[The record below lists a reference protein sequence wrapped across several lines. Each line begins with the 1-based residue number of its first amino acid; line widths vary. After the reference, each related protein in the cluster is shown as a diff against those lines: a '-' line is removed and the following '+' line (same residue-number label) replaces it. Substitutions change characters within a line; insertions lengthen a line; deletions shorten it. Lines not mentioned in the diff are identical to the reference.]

1 MVNYFLLGT
10 CCCTRTHTKH
20 RDTLEIHSNTI
31 GNLEIFAI
39 FSFVFRRARRTKTS
53 KQNRHDR
60 TNEHRASERG
70 EFCRTSAKI
79 ELTPNA
85 GSKHTFHSSCPA
97 CCTRSIVTR
106 AEPRAW
112 RCNRTAGARANMLQ
126 RTRAGSCSFRLLRFP
141 VRFVFRSLRKPVSES
156 SANRFR
162 SRIECFI
169 A

>member
-1 MVNYFLLGT
+1 MH
-10 CCCTRTHTKH
+10 THTHKTH
-20 RDTLEIHSNTI
+20 RHTRNTLKFNWKF
-31 GNLEIFAI
+31 GNFCDLQFCFWTRSPNENIETE
-39 FSFVFRRARRTKTS
+39 RR
-53 KQNRHDR
+53 HER
-60 TNEHRASERG
+60 TNEHRANERG

-85 GSKHTFHSSCPA
+85 ASKHSFHSSCPA

-126 RTRAGSCSFRLLRFP
+126 RTRAGSCSFGSLRFP